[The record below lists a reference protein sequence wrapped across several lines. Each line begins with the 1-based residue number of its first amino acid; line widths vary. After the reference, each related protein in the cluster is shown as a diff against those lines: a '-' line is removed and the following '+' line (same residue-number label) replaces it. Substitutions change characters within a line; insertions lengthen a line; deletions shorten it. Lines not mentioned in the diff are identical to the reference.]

1 MKESKAMEN
10 LIPPTSAQ
18 EAACYGPGPSYPQYC
33 YEEHPPAP
41 LVIQP
46 ASIAPGSLEFSVL
59 LGLGFFVVGSLIGN
73 LIIRRL
79 FK

>member
-1 MKESKAMEN
+1 MEN
-10 LIPPTSAQ
+10 LTTYTPPTSAQ

-46 ASIAPGSLEFSVL
+46 ANITPGSFEFSVL
-59 LGLGFFVVGSLIGN
+59 TGLGVFMVGALISN
-73 LIIRRL
+73 LILRRL
-79 FK
+79 LK